1 MSLETRIIAFV
12 SAVAADI
19 KALFTA
25 NALRVYRSDGTRT
38 YIPLDSRGEL
48 RVHLQDGAAA
58 ALPVIGVIYG

>member
-1 MSLETRIIAFV
+1 MSLENRVVDLAE
-12 SAVAADI
+12 AVAADI
-19 KALFTA
+19 KALFTV
-25 NALRVYRSDGTRT
+25 NTLRVYRSDGART